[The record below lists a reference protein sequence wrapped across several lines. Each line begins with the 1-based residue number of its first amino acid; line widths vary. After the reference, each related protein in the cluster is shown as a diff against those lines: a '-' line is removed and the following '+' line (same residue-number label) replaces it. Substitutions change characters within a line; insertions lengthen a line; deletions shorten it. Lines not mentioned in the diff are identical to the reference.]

1 MQDNYIHHQ
10 DHSIVHNVQRA
21 CVMRSITCLCIHGYV
36 RIHSVMQW
44 HVMHVRSD
52 ATQCVA
58 LRKRTH
64 THCIFLHL
72 VARLASSETTYSVF
86 VISRSPT
93 LSTSLQIPRHKVL
106 PFRRPSTQD
115 STPYLCPCIMLH
127 HVCTCYTTRN
137 TTQCIGVYLIHGIL
151 YICIH
156 TMRSIV
162 LHHLA

>member
-52 ATQCVA
+52 VTQCVA

-72 VARLASSETTYSVF
+72 VASSCIVRDHLLCLRHLTISDTKYLSSNSSTQSTTLPTSFYT
-86 VISRSPT
+86 RQHT
-93 LSTSLQIPRHKVL
+93 LSMS
-106 PFRRPSTQD
+106 
-115 STPYLCPCIMLH
+115 LH
-127 HVCTCYTTRN
+127 HVTSCVHVLHYTQHN
-137 TTQCIGVYLIHGIL
+137 AMH
-151 YICIH
+151 
-156 TMRSIV
+156 RSIPYTWYTI
-162 LHHLA
+162 HMHTHNA